1 MGSSLT
7 RPERRRLAELE
18 AAIERGLST
27 FVDVGRALLSI
38 QREGLY
44 RDTHGTWDAYC
55 RERWGF
61 GRTWAFR
68 LVTGAGVAEDLEAA
82 RLPIGNLHE
91 SHARELAPLDPD
103 GRREVWAA
111 AAGGGDP
118 TAERV
123 RETREAYLTARA
135 LAALP
140 ADAQREVVEREE
152 RRVLAGAPREVGG
165 EGRGERLA
173 QIERLTARVRRLVLG
188 LGPEAE
194 GPLRWL
200 DRFIEAVRAA

>member
-1 MGSSLT
+1 MGSTLT
-7 RPERRRLAELE
+7 RPERRRLQELE
-18 AAIERGLST
+18 AVIERGLST
-27 FVDVGRALLSI
+27 FVDVGRALLAI

-68 LVTGAGVAEDLEAA
+68 LITGAEVAEDLEAA
-82 RLPIGNLHE
+82 RLPIGNLTE
-91 SHARELAPLDPD
+91 SHTRELAPLDPD
-103 GRREVWAA
+103 GRREVWAE
-111 AAGGGDP
+111 AGADGDP

-123 RETREAYLTARA
+123 RQAREEYLTARA

-140 ADAQREVVEREE
+140 ADAQRELIEAEE

-165 EGRGERLA
+165 EGRRERLA
-173 QIERLTARVRRLVLG
+173 QIERLTARVRRLVAG

-200 DRFIEAVRAA
+200 DRFLETVRAA